1 MSWNVFFASALIF
14 FAILLF
20 FIMHVLNKSDDDN
33 KSDLLAA
40 GGIGA
45 IIAMLLI
52 GGFSILIDEYN
63 PPITPMDVYQG
74 KTTLKIT
81 YIDNT
86 PVDSIVVLKK

>member
-1 MSWNVFFASALIF
+1 MNFNIFFGSALIF

-20 FIMHVLNKSDDDN
+20 FILYIPCKSDN
-33 KSDLLAA
+33 YNNSDLLAA
-40 GGIGA
+40 AIIGA
-45 IIAMLLI
+45 IITMLLI
-52 GGFSILIDEYN
+52 GGISILIEEYN
-63 PPITPMDVYQG
+63 PSITPMDVYQG